1 MIKAW
6 IADVTPL
13 YEDECYARYYE
24 EVPDFRKRK
33 ADRLRIRS
41 MKAQSIGAWVLW
53 QKIRMKYGL
62 PEDARFNLSHSGV
75 FAMCAAEV
83 DIGNAGKISV
93 GCDVEKIGAL
103 KIKVARNYFCRE
115 EYEAILQEKPDDA
128 QTELFYRYWVLKES
142 FMKATG
148 RGMALPANSFCIRM
162 GEPPVLIRQPDEFPD
177 RYYYREYRLPGV
189 PYRMAVCAT
198 DENIDE
204 ELHTE
209 LAL

>member
-103 KIKVARNYFCRE
+103 GDTGA
-115 EYEAILQEKPDDA
+115 
-128 QTELFYRYWVLKES
+128 
-142 FMKATG
+142 G
-148 RGMALPANSFCIRM
+148 RGDARIGADH
-162 GEPPVLIRQPDEFPD
+162 VL
-177 RYYYREYRLPGV
+177 GV
-189 PYRMAVCAT
+189 Q
-198 DENIDE
+198 
-204 ELHTE
+204 
-209 LAL
+209 